1 MSWIQTFT
9 GRAFDLRHPT
19 PAMVNLPDI
28 AHALGHLCR
37 FTGHTSVPY
46 SVARH
51 SLAVAAIVPAE
62 LRLQAL
68 LHDAHEAYVGDIST
82 PLKWEVP
89 AFREVNDRVWRVVA
103 AAFGIPEELD
113 PAVKLADRIM
123 LMTERR
129 DLLAPC
135 DSPWAPEFEAIEPHP
150 EPIPIDDCRTFGAV
164 DAWAFQ
170 RAVAAELHARRAAA
184 DTTPPHTQE
193 ATC

>member
-1 MSWIQTFT
+1 MSWIQTYS
-9 GRAFDLRHPT
+9 GRTFDLTAPT
-19 PAMVNLPDI
+19 VAMVNLPDI

-37 FTGHTSVPY
+37 FTGHTVMPY

-51 SLAVAAIVPAE
+51 SLLVAALVPAE

-89 AFREVNDRVWRVVA
+89 EFRAVNDRVWRVVA

-135 DSPWAPEFEAIEPHP
+135 DTRWAPEFEVIEPMP
-150 EPIPIDDCRTFGAV
+150 AEIGLDACKTFGHV
-164 DAWAFQ
+164 DAWQFQ
-170 RAVAAELHARRAAA
+170 RAVASELHKRRAAA
-184 DTTPPHTQE
+184 
-193 ATC
+193 